1 MDLIANA
8 RSSRRGWVVV
18 ALAIALL
25 LTAAVSGSRLL
36 ASSDAQ
42 AAPLAEDPLPAPT
55 ATTAPTT
62 SAGPPTAIKNIVFI
76 LADDL
81 DTETFEQVARLK
93 SLHKDGLTLTNLVAT
108 ESLCCPSRTS
118 ILRSQYVHNHGV
130 LSNLVYSQG
139 GWATFAEKGEE
150 EDCLPVWLH
159 AAGVNTAFL
168 GKYLNGY
175 GEDGDPT
182 AIPAG
187 WDRWFVPT
195 TKSGMYRG
203 YGYTVNDDGKLA
215 SYANRK
221 SDFLNDVLTHEAVD
235 FISTAKS
242 PFYLQ
247 VNSTAPH
254 HPAPVAARH
263 AGSHK
268 NTKIP
273 RAKSFNVEGKNA
285 VPWLARKPHISASR
299 VAKYDAYWRERVQST
314 ESIADTVVAV
324 RNALRKAGTLNST
337 LIVVS
342 SDNGF
347 HALNHKLTP
356 GKRTPYKEDTVVP
369 TILIGPGITPG
380 STSSAMTSTIDLGPT
395 FAELLGA
402 QVPDWTD
409 GRSLVP
415 LLANPSARLRTGV
428 LTESLGDTAFND
440 PDFQAFK
447 TPNYYA
453 LRTEKW
459 LYVEYKN
466 GVREL
471 FNLQKDRAEIDN
483 VVDSTPAAV
492 VAELSSHLKA
502 LATCTGETCRTAD
515 TWTDGSP
522 IAADLATTGPTA
534 TPTQS
539 PVPQ

>member
-1 MDLIANA
+1 MVKIANA
-8 RSSRRGWVVV
+8 APVSRWVGLAVAA
-18 ALAIALL
+18 ALA
-25 LTAAVSGSRLL
+25 LTALVWGGQLL
-36 ASSDAQ
+36 S
-42 AAPLAEDPLPAPT
+42 
-55 ATTAPTT
+55 TT
-62 SAGPPTAIKNIVFI
+62 SAQASPAAPEPVPSVPVVATSSAPAVIAPATDTPTSVKNIVFI

-81 DTETFEQVARLK
+81 DTETFEQVVRLNG
-93 SLHKDGLTLTNLVAT
+93 LHEDGMTFTNMVAT

-130 LSNLVYSQG
+130 LSNLMVSDG
-139 GWATFAEKGEE
+139 GWAKFAELGEE
-150 EDCLPVWLH
+150 DDCLPVWLH
-159 AAGVNTAFL
+159 NAGIQTAFM

-203 YGYTVNDDGKLA
+203 YGYTVNDDGRLK

-221 SDFLNDVLTHEAVD
+221 SDFLPDVLIDEAVD
-235 FISTAKS
+235 FIKTARS

-247 VNSTAPH
+247 INSSSPH
-254 HPAPVAARH
+254 HPAPVAER
-263 AGSHK
+263 HK
-268 NTKIP
+268 NSNWNVRIP
-273 RAKSFNVEGKNA
+273 RTSSFNERGEDSPK
-285 VPWLARKPHISASR
+285 WLSRKKRIDSARI
-299 VAKYDAYWRERVQST
+299 AKYDAYWRLRVQST
-314 ESIADTVVAV
+314 ESIADTVVGV
-324 RNALRKAGTLNST
+324 RKALRAAGTLNST
-337 LIVVS
+337 LIVIS

-347 HALNHKLTP
+347 HAVNRRLTP

-369 TILIGPGITPG
+369 TIFIGPDITPG
-380 STSSAMTSTIDLGPT
+380 SRTKAMASTVDLGPT

-402 QVPDWTD
+402 TVPDWVD

-415 LLANPSARLRTGV
+415 LLKGDAKTPWRTGV

-453 LRTEKW
+453 LRTQRW

-466 GVREL
+466 GVKEL
-471 FNLQKDRAEIDN
+471 IDLVKDKAEADN
-483 VVDSTPAAV
+483 VIEKAPPAL
-492 VAELSSHLKA
+492 VAQLSAQLKA
-502 LATCTGETCRTAD
+502 LATCAGATCRTAD
-515 TWTDGSP
+515 TWVEAPPS
-522 IAADLATTGPTA
+522 A
-534 TPTQS
+534 
-539 PVPQ
+539 

>member
-8 RSSRRGWVVV
+8 RSSRRGWLVV
-18 ALAIALL
+18 ALAVALL
-25 LTAAVSGSRLL
+25 LIAAVSGSRLL
-36 ASSDAQ
+36 SSSDAQ
-42 AAPLAEDPLPAPT
+42 AAPLAEDPLPVPAP
-55 ATTAPTT
+55 TTAPV
-62 SAGPPTAIKNIVFI
+62 SSGPPTAIKNIVFI

-81 DTETFEQVARLK
+81 DTKTFEQVARLK
-93 SLHKDGLTLTNLVAT
+93 DLHADGMTLTNMVAT

-150 EDCLPVWLH
+150 EDCLPVWLQ

-203 YGYTVNDDGKLA
+203 YGYTVNDDGKLK

-221 SDFLNDVLTHEAVD
+221 SDFLNDVLTDEAVD

-273 RAKSFNVEGKNA
+273 RTRSFNVEGQNA

-314 ESIADTVVAV
+314 ESIADTVVSV
-324 RNALRKAGTLNST
+324 RRALREAGTLNST

-347 HALNHKLTP
+347 HALSHRLTP
-356 GKRTPYKEDTVVP
+356 GKRTPYREDTVVP
-369 TILIGPGITPG
+369 TILIGPGISPG
-380 STSSAMTSTIDLGPT
+380 STTSAMTSTIDLGPT

-402 QVPDWTD
+402 TVPDWTD
-409 GRSLVP
+409 GSSLVP
-415 LLANPSARLRTGV
+415 LLAGTPGTPWRTGV

-453 LRTEKW
+453 LRTQTW

-471 FNLQKDRAEIDN
+471 FNLRKDRAEINN

-492 VAELSSHLKA
+492 VADLSAHLKA
-502 LATCTGETCRTAD
+502 LAACTGDSCRTAD
-515 TWTDGSP
+515 TWT
-522 IAADLATTGPTA
+522 
-534 TPTQS
+534 TPTPS
-539 PVPQ
+539 AAPQ